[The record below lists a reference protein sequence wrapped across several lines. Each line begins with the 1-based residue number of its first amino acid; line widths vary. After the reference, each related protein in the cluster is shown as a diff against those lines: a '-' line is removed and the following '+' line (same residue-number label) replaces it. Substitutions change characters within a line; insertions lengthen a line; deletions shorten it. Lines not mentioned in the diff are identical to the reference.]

1 MADVA
6 VHTSITDRV
15 AVLTLSHPARRNAL
29 NIALSALLAEAVQA
43 AADDPGVGAI
53 VVTGEDPAFC
63 AGGDLAELAT
73 AGPAQL
79 KTVYAG
85 FLALADCPL
94 PTIAAVNGAAVG
106 AGLNLALATDLRLAG
121 PRASFDSRFLQL
133 GLHPGGGYTWMAQ
146 RVLGPQGAAAMT
158 LFGEAVD
165 AAEAERIGLVHRVVD
180 DVVGAA
186 VDDGGA
192 GRGGEPGPDRRDEG
206 HDAPHRGH
214 GGAGRG
220 RRGRGAGAGRVGA
233 IGRVQVAA
241 GGAAGPDQPSHGK
254 PDVSESG
261 TPDLCGR
268 AGRNDTRSV
277 RELTSQ
283 ESTCT
288 RPEE

>member
-6 VHTSITDRV
+6 VHTSITERV

-43 AADDPGVGAI
+43 AADDPEVGAI

-186 VDDGGA
+186 VEMA
-192 GRGGEPGPDRRDEG
+192 APGRGGEPRPDHRDEG

-220 RRGRGAGAGRVGA
+220 RRGRGAGR
-233 IGRVQVAA
+233 R
-241 GGAAGPDQPSHGK
+241 PSRCDRTSSRRGWRRCRPGSADHGE

-261 TPDLCGR
+261 TPACAVGR
-268 AGRNDTRSV
+268 GETT
-277 RELTSQ
+277 L
-283 ESTCT
+283 
-288 RPEE
+288 